1 MCSLPAMLRASARI
15 WSTQIRRRW
24 GRVGREGLVMR
35 SAPVCGSA
43 EGRASTWTIPA
54 RRGSARGSSV
64 SGSGSVRA
72 ARVSPGRDVASRV
85 VAGRGIRRPV
95 LSAVLGFLRL
105 LLGVVA
111 GLVGAALLL
120 LATLPLSLVPVEG
133 ILSGLAG
140 GLGLARSEERRV
152 GRAGRGRGAGSE
164 CTRLQ
169 RE

>member
-1 MCSLPAMLRASARI
+1 
-15 WSTQIRRRW
+15 
-24 GRVGREGLVMR
+24 MR

-85 VAGRGIRRPV
+85 AAGRGIRRPV

-120 LATLPLSLVPVEG
+120 LATLPLRDRKS
-133 ILSGLAG
+133 
-140 GLGLARSEERRV
+140 
-152 GRAGRGRGAGSE
+152 
-164 CTRLQ
+164 TRLNSSHVAISYTVFCLKKKN
-169 RE
+169 